1 MVDRGIVKCNNCNHF
16 QGWVA
21 SRKWKGPRAATYCR
35 NCGRRNRFRPMAY
48 LPNGQRCS
56 GLQQR
61 GRKNACDFYPRPKH
75 DPSRALAAEARARNL
90 RFRVGVTIDE
100 DELVVQETLSF
111 ADRVQ
116 ERIDSLRALIDSSS
130 NPGNQE

>member
-1 MVDRGIVKCNNCNHF
+1 
-16 QGWVA
+16 
-21 SRKWKGPRAATYCR
+21 
-35 NCGRRNRFRPMAY
+35 MAY

-75 DPSRALAAEARARNL
+75 DPPRALSAEARARNL
-90 RFRVGVTIDE
+90 RYKVGVVIDE
-100 DELVVQETLSF
+100 DELVAQETLSF
-111 ADRVQ
+111 AERVQ
-116 ERIDSLRALIDSSS
+116 ERIDSLRDLVESNS